1 MIKTWLSAFRL
12 RTLPLAFSC
21 IIMGSGLAY
30 ADDQFNLTVFVLALV
45 TTLFLQILSNL
56 ANDYGDFVKGADNDD
71 RVGPDRTMQSG
82 LISKSEMINA
92 MWIIAILCSVFGVWL
107 IYEGTIGLNDERVGP
122 DRTLQSG
129 LITKS
134 EMINAMWIIAILCSV
149 FGVWLIYEG
158 TIGLDLK
165 KAGLFAILGLTAMG
179 AAIKYTMGKNPYG
192 YAGLGDIF
200 VFLFFGWL
208 GVIGSYFLHTHSFH
222 WELLLPASTIGLF
235 TTAVLNINNMRDHEA
250 DAKSGKNTLVV
261 RIGIEK
267 AKVYHQSLIF
277 GGLLLTIAFVFPS
290 TNSLHYLFIVTAP
303 LFIWFVQ
310 SIKSRSDFQDFD
322 PFLKKQAI
330 ATFLFSIL
338 FVVGLNI

>member
-30 ADDQFNLTVFVLALV
+30 ADDQFNLAVFVLALV

-56 ANDYGDFVKGADNDD
+56 ANDFGDFVKGTD
-71 RVGPDRTMQSG
+71 
-82 LISKSEMINA
+82 
-92 MWIIAILCSVFGVWL
+92 
-107 IYEGTIGLNDERVGP
+107 NDERVGP

-179 AAIKYTMGKNPYG
+179 AAVKYTMGKNPYG

>member
-30 ADDQFNLTVFVLALV
+30 AADQFNLTVFVLALI

-56 ANDYGDFVKGADNDD
+56 ANDYGDFIKGTD
-71 RVGPDRTMQSG
+71 
-82 LISKSEMINA
+82 
-92 MWIIAILCSVFGVWL
+92 
-107 IYEGTIGLNDERVGP
+107 NDERVGP

-129 LITKS
+129 LITKVK
-134 EMINAMWIIAILCSV
+134 MIKAMWVIALLCSI
-149 FGVWLIYEG
+149 FGVWLISEG
-158 TIGLDLK
+158 TIDLEFK
-165 KAGLFAILGLTAMG
+165 KAGLFAILGLSAMG
-179 AAIKYTMGKNPYG
+179 AAVKYTMGKNPYG

-208 GVIGSYFLHTHSFH
+208 GVLGSYFLHTHTFH
-222 WELLLPASTIGLF
+222 WELLLPASSIGFF

-267 AKVYHQSLIF
+267 AKNYHRALIF
-277 GGLLLTIAFVFPS
+277 GGITLAFVFVIPS
-290 TNSLHYLFIVTAP
+290 SQYFHYAFAVTIP
-303 LFIWFVQ
+303 LFVRFVQ
-310 SIKSRSDFQDFD
+310 SIRKRNDFENFD

-330 ATFLFSIL
+330 ATFIFAIL
-338 FVVGLNI
+338 FVLGINM

>member
-30 ADDQFNLTVFVLALV
+30 AADQFNLTVFVLALI

-56 ANDYGDFVKGADNDD
+56 ANDYGDFIKGTD
-71 RVGPDRTMQSG
+71 
-82 LISKSEMINA
+82 
-92 MWIIAILCSVFGVWL
+92 
-107 IYEGTIGLNDERVGP
+107 NDERVGP

-129 LITKS
+129 LITKVK
-134 EMINAMWIIAILCSV
+134 MIKAMWVIALLCSI
-149 FGVWLIYEG
+149 FGVWLISEG
-158 TIGLDLK
+158 TIGLEFK
-165 KAGLFAILGLTAMG
+165 KAGLFAILGLSAMG
-179 AAIKYTMGKNPYG
+179 AAVKYTMGKNPYG

-208 GVIGSYFLHTHSFH
+208 GVLGSYFLHTHTFH
-222 WELLLPASTIGLF
+222 WELLLPASSIGFF
-235 TTAVLNINNMRDHEA
+235 TTAVLNINNMRDHEV

-267 AKVYHQSLIF
+267 AKNYHRALIF
-277 GGLLLTIAFVFPS
+277 GGITLAFVFVIPS
-290 TNSLHYLFIVTAP
+290 SQYFHYAFAVTIP
-303 LFIWFVQ
+303 LFVRFVQ
-310 SIKSRSDFQDFD
+310 SIRKRNDFENFD

-330 ATFLFSIL
+330 ATFIFAIL
-338 FVVGLNI
+338 FVLGINM

>member
-30 ADDQFNLTVFVLALV
+30 ADDQFNLTVFVLALI

-56 ANDYGDFVKGADNDD
+56 ANDYGDFIKGTD
-71 RVGPDRTMQSG
+71 
-82 LISKSEMINA
+82 
-92 MWIIAILCSVFGVWL
+92 
-107 IYEGTIGLNDERVGP
+107 NDERVGP

-129 LITKS
+129 LITKVK
-134 EMINAMWIIAILCSV
+134 MIKAMWVIALLCSI
-149 FGVWLIYEG
+149 FGVWLISEG
-158 TIGLDLK
+158 TIGLEFK
-165 KAGLFAILGLTAMG
+165 KAGLFAILGLSAMG
-179 AAIKYTMGKNPYG
+179 AAVKYTMGKNPYG

-208 GVIGSYFLHTHSFH
+208 GVLGSYFLHTHTFH
-222 WELLLPASTIGLF
+222 WELLLPASSIGFF

-267 AKVYHQSLIF
+267 AKNYHRALIF
-277 GGLLLTIAFVFPS
+277 GGITLAFVFVIPS
-290 TNSLHYLFIVTAP
+290 SQYFHYAFAVTIP
-303 LFIWFVQ
+303 LFVRFVQ
-310 SIKSRSDFQDFD
+310 SIRKRNDFENFD

-330 ATFLFSIL
+330 ATFIFVIL
-338 FVVGLNI
+338 FVLGINM

>member
-30 ADDQFNLTVFVLALV
+30 AADQFNLTVFVLALV

-56 ANDYGDFVKGADNDD
+56 ANDFGDFVKGTD
-71 RVGPDRTMQSG
+71 
-82 LISKSEMINA
+82 
-92 MWIIAILCSVFGVWL
+92 
-107 IYEGTIGLNDERVGP
+107 NDERVGP

-179 AAIKYTMGKNPYG
+179 AAVKYTMGKNPYG

-267 AKVYHQSLIF
+267 AKVYHKSLIF
-277 GGLLLTIAFVFPS
+277 GGLLLTIAFIFPS

>member
-56 ANDYGDFVKGADNDD
+56 ANDFGDFVKGTD
-71 RVGPDRTMQSG
+71 
-82 LISKSEMINA
+82 
-92 MWIIAILCSVFGVWL
+92 
-107 IYEGTIGLNDERVGP
+107 NDERVGP

>member
-30 ADDQFNLTVFVLALV
+30 AADQFNLTVFVLALV

-56 ANDYGDFVKGADNDD
+56 ANDYGDFVKGTDNEE

-82 LISKSEMINA
+82 LITKNEMVKA
-92 MWIIAILCSVFGVWL
+92 MWVIALLCSVFGVWL
-107 IYEGTIGLNDERVGP
+107 IYEGTL
-122 DRTLQSG
+122 
-129 LITKS
+129 
-134 EMINAMWIIAILCSV
+134 
-149 FGVWLIYEG
+149 
-158 TIGLDLK
+158 GLDLL
-165 KAGLFAILGLTAMG
+165 KAVLFAILGLTAMG
-179 AAIKYTMGKNPYG
+179 TAVKYTMGKNPYG

-208 GVIGSYFLHTHSFH
+208 GVLGSYFLHTHTLN
-222 WELLLPASTIGLF
+222 WELLLPASSIGFF
-235 TTAVLNINNMRDHEA
+235 TTAVLNINNMRDHLA

-267 AKVYHQSLIF
+267 AKDYHRALIF
-277 GGLLLTIAFVFPS
+277 GGLLLAFAFVFPS
-290 TNSLHYLFIVTAP
+290 TNYFHYIFALTIP
-303 LFIWFVQ
+303 LFVGFVH
-310 SIKSRSDFQDFD
+310 SIRKRNDFENFD

-330 ATFLFSIL
+330 TTFIFSIL
-338 FVVGLNI
+338 FTIGVNL